1 MPNTALQPTVLLP
14 LRCGKPAAEL
24 RHLRSMRVWYGLCL
38 LWIIAGS
45 IWTPAALAD
54 WVVIGAAT
62 KCNPIAR
69 ELVVVGIVEASD
81 DDSSVAPPEGFT
93 ALGDGEHELRCMVR
107 NMLVS
112 ATVRVYPPQARGMC
126 MGIGYVSVDKFN
138 IGGVSL
144 FPGAQAFNWS
154 CDPSEKPLM
163 KISVKLQGSQLQVE
177 MCRADWDWST
187 RYETPKCLQEN
198 TERFRAAFD
207 CTKSVT
213 VVEELICKSE
223 ALSRLDHDLFSI
235 YQEAMRFQ
243 NSAVPLRN
251 AQRQWLQQERGS
263 CTDEPCVRRAYEKRI
278 VQVRSLIPKVDSNK
292 AVY

>member
-1 MPNTALQPTVLLP
+1 
-14 LRCGKPAAEL
+14 
-24 RHLRSMRVWYGLCL
+24 
-38 LWIIAGS
+38 
-45 IWTPAALAD
+45 
-54 WVVIGAAT
+54 
-62 KCNPIAR
+62 
-69 ELVVVGIVEASD
+69 
-81 DDSSVAPPEGFT
+81 
-93 ALGDGEHELRCMVR
+93 
-107 NMLVS
+107 
-112 ATVRVYPPQARGMC
+112 